1 MCHSP
6 LKQEVLFIKQTAL
19 TAIADRTALRSLNQ
33 ALVEK
38 TTTWRKRNVR
48 KHLGDARVLTVE
60 DIQIKARAKEVKEA
74 EEQQLKARKQ
84 ALKGKVGFAK
94 LVWKELPVATDVF
107 D

>member
-1 MCHSP
+1 M
-6 LKQEVLFIKQTAL
+6 
-19 TAIADRTALRSLNQ
+19 
-33 ALVEK
+33 
-38 TTTWRKRNVR
+38 R